1 MDMSGG
7 NATIYMS
14 AEIGPC
20 FVDTNVLV
28 YAHDRT
34 AGDKGTRA
42 RELVQE
48 LWRSGEGCLSVQV
61 LQELFVTLTR
71 KVPRPL
77 GVDEAAVVVSDFS
90 AWRTHAPNSAD
101 VVAAIDIHRLS
112 RISFWDAM
120 IVRSAAK
127 LVCPVLYSEDLD
139 DGQVYEG
146 VSVVDP
152 FS

>member
-1 MDMSGG
+1 MTFMNVEGG
-7 NATIYMS
+7 LS
-14 AEIGPC
+14 

-34 AGDKGTRA
+34 AGDKSTRA

-48 LWRSGEGCLSVQV
+48 LWLSGKGCLSVQV

-71 KVPRPL
+71 KVPLPL
-77 GVDEAAVVVSDFS
+77 DLDGAALIVSDFS
-90 AWRTHAPNSAD
+90 SWRTHAPNATD
-101 VVAAIDIHRLS
+101 VVAAIEINRLAG
-112 RISFWDAM
+112 ISFWDAM

-127 LVCPVLYSEDLD
+127 LACPVLYSEDLN
-139 DGQVYEG
+139 DGQIYEG
-146 VSVVDP
+146 VRVVDP

>member
-1 MDMSGG
+1 
-7 NATIYMS
+7 MS
-14 AEIGPC
+14 AESRLH

-28 YAHDRT
+28 YAHDGT

-42 RELVQE
+42 REVVHK

-77 GVDEAAVVVSDFS
+77 DVDGAAVIVSDFS
-90 AWRTHAPNSAD
+90 AWRTHVPNAAD
-101 VVAAIDIHRLS
+101 VVATIDIHRLAG
-112 RISFWDAM
+112 ISFWDAM
-120 IVRSAAK
+120 IIRSAAK
-127 LVCPVLYSEDLD
+127 LACPVLYSEDLNE
-139 DGQVYEG
+139 GQVYDG
-146 VSVVDP
+146 VRVVDP

>member
-1 MDMSGG
+1 M
-7 NATIYMS
+7 
-14 AEIGPC
+14 
-20 FVDTNVLV
+20 DTNVLV
-28 YAHDRT
+28 YAHDGT

-61 LQELFVTLTR
+61 LEELFVTLTR

-77 GVDEAAVVVSDFS
+77 DADGAALIVSDFS
-90 AWRTHAPNSAD
+90 AWRTHAPVASD
-101 VVAAIDIHRLS
+101 VMAAIDIHRLAG
-112 RISFWDAM
+112 ISFWDAM

-127 LVCPVLYSEDLD
+127 LACPVLYSEDLNE
-139 DGQVYEG
+139 GQVYDG